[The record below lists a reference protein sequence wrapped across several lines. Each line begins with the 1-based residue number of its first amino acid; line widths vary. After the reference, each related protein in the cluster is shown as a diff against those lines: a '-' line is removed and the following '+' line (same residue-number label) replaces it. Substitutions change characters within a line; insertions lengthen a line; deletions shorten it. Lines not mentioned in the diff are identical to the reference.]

1 MYILETTQAELF
13 EQTMHGEVEQTIAGH
28 LPGRVKV
35 MGVSWTARLCI
46 PDGRYVLPSGTPVTV
61 FGRRG
66 NTLLVLPYAP

>member
-1 MYILETTQAELF
+1 MYILEQSQAEIL
-13 EQTMHGEVEQTIAGH
+13 EQTMHGSVEQAIAGH

-35 MGVSWTARLCI
+35 MGVSWAARLCI
-46 PDGRYVLPSGTPVTV
+46 PDARYVLNPGTPVTV

>member
-1 MYILETTQAELF
+1 MYILEQTPAEIM
-13 EQTMHGEVEQTIAGH
+13 EQTMPGVVEQAIAGH

-46 PDGRYVLPSGTPVTV
+46 PDHRYVLSPGTPVTV

-66 NTLLVLPYAP
+66 NTLLVLPNVP